1 MLLSPLR
8 RTGLAALAAVALV
21 PTAACGSAGSGPAPG
36 SEPSA
41 GTSAEGSAGRS
52 APADLSAGFADEFA
66 DLEEEFDARLG
77 VYAVDTGTG
86 EEVAHRPDERFA
98 YCSTHKA
105 FTAALVLQQNTPEEM
120 EEVVTYDA
128 DDVFGHSPVTGQHVD
143 TGLPLVEVAD
153 AAVRYSDNTAA
164 NLLFDELGG
173 PDGFEEAMEEMGDD
187 VIEADRVEPGLSR
200 WTPGD
205 TRDTSTPRAMAES
218 LREFTLGDALPEDRR
233 EVLTRMLVDNLTGDE
248 LIRAGVPEDW
258 RVGDK
263 TGNGSYGTRNDIA
276 VLWPPEGDPIV
287 LAVMSSRETEDAEYD
302 NALIAGAA
310 EVVVEALG

>member
-1 MLLSPLR
+1 MSLSSVG

-21 PTAACGSAGSGPAPG
+21 PASACGAGGSGPATG
-36 SEPSA
+36 AEPSA
-41 GTSAEGSAGRS
+41 GPSAEGSAGRS

-77 VYAVDTGTG
+77 VYAVDTGSG
-86 EEVAHRPDERFA
+86 EEVAHRSDERFA

-120 EEVVTYDA
+120 EEAVTYDA

-153 AAVRYSDNTAA
+153 AAVRHSDNTAA

-205 TRDTSTPRAMAES
+205 TRDTSTPRAMAGS
-218 LREFTLGDALPEDRR
+218 LREFVLGDALPEDRR

-248 LIRAGVPEDW
+248 LIRAGVPEGW
-258 RVGDK
+258 EVGDK

-287 LAVMSSRETEDAEYD
+287 LAVMSSREAEDAEYD
-302 NALIAGAA
+302 NALVAGAA